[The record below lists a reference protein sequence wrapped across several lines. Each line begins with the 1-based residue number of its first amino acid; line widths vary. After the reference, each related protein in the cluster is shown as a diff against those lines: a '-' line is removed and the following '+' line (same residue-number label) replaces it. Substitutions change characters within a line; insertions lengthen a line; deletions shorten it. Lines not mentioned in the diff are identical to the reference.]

1 MSQLIEQMKMDLSL
15 MNYSPKTIMAYTY
28 HIKKFLE
35 TVQKPAESVTSDDI
49 KCYLYEM
56 KNARKWSQSNLS
68 QAFSGIKFLY
78 RKTLDM
84 PLQLSDVK
92 TRQRGRK
99 LPVVLSCEEVKRLL
113 SCLDNMKHKTILMT
127 IYSAGLRLSEATAL
141 KVPDIDSHR
150 MQIRVEQ
157 GKGKKDRYTLL
168 SRVLLSELRHYWR
181 HYKPRTWLFPNRQ
194 QTRPINPATVQ
205 RIFHH
210 AKKKPAS

>member
-1 MSQLIEQMKMDLSL
+1 MSQLVEQMKMDLSL
-15 MNYSPKTIMAYTY
+15 MSYSPKTIIAYTY
-28 HIKKFLE
+28 HVGRFLE
-35 TVQKPAESVTSDDI
+35 SIGKSAETVTADDI
-49 KCYLYEM
+49 RRYLYDL
-56 KNARKWSQSNLS
+56 KTIRKCSQANLN
-68 QAFSGIKFLY
+68 QAFSAIKFLY

-92 TRQRGRK
+92 TLQRGRK
-99 LPVVLSCEEVKRLL
+99 LPLVLSCEEVKRLL
-113 SCLDNMKHKTILMT
+113 ESAENIKHKAILMT

-141 KVPDIDSHR
+141 KVSDIDSNR

-181 HYKPRTWLFPNRQ
+181 HDHPRTWLFPNKRNDK
-194 QTRPINPATVQ
+194 PLSPSTVQ
-205 RIFHH
+205 KIFHH